1 MAQIQEPP
9 SAYAAEYPYNNVV
22 QTESGHFQEFDD
34 TPGAERIRTQH
45 RAGTYTEIRPDGS
58 EVHKIVFIN
67 FVIAKVFRGNLMGF
81 APLITSSWIPSNI
94 IDSNLHLFLN
104 QRFVYQ

>member
-9 SAYAAEYPYNNVV
+9 SAYNAKYPYNNAM

-45 RAGTYTEIRPDGS
+45 REIGRAH
-58 EVHKIVFIN
+58 V
-67 FVIAKVFRGNLMGF
+67 
-81 APLITSSWIPSNI
+81 
-94 IDSNLHLFLN
+94 
-104 QRFVYQ
+104 